1 MTHIEKVSEIM
12 RGLSP
17 VHRLKVMFYAET
29 LQQIELEQQTER
41 KENTDE

>member
-29 LQQIELEQQTER
+29 LQEIEREQEAAR
-41 KENTDE
+41 KEGAQA